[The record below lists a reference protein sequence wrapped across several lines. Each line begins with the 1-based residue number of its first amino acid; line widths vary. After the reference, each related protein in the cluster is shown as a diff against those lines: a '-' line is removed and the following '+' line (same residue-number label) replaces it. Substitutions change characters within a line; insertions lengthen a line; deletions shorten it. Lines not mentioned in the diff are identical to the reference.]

1 MLTSQEKKTSQDL
14 HAWARDARTA
24 VVVSTA
30 LFVSL
35 TVTSWIL
42 LLSGLWIGLTLSV
55 SCSFYAAILARIFRR
70 EEALVL
76 HKLDTFLS
84 ITEDTWDRD
93 LGADR
98 DPLLNQTLQE
108 LANDAANR

>member
-1 MLTSQEKKTSQDL
+1 MLTSQEKKTRQDL
-14 HAWARDARTA
+14 YDWRRDARTA
-24 VVVSTA
+24 VVVSFA
-30 LFVSL
+30 LFIAL
-35 TVTSWIL
+35 TMTTGIL
-42 LLSGLWIGLTLSV
+42 LLLGLWVGSALSV
-55 SCSFYAAILARIFRR
+55 SCSFYAALLARIFRR